1 MKRRVIAGALG
12 VLFMLSVPF
21 SLSGCGTATTVRA
34 DDLMDGIKPN
44 AVSTDIDLTGD
55 DSEAIANFAVE
66 LFQNTVSAE
75 PADRNPL
82 ISPLS
87 VLSALAMT
95 ANGARGGTLAQMEDV
110 FGLTVPE
117 LNRYLHAYMD
127 SLPSGDKYKV
137 SLANSIWFK
146 DDDRL
151 KVERDF
157 LQTNADYYGAAVFK
171 APFDNTTL
179 KDINGWVSHNT
190 DGMIENILDKIPDE
204 AIMYL
209 INALAFDA
217 EWQDIYKENEVRDG
231 TFTTESKEEKS
242 VEMMY
247 GSEQLYLD
255 DGNATGFL
263 KYYADQKYA
272 FAALLPNEGIS
283 AGEYIASLTG
293 GGLLRTLRDAQSV
306 PVNTA
311 IPKFESEYSL
321 EMRDMLIRMGMS
333 DAFDVD
339 LADFTG
345 LGLYDNGNQNIFISR
360 VIHKTYI
367 AVDEKGT
374 KAGAA
379 TVVEMVRDSAA
390 MEPEETKTVTLD
402 RPFVYLLIDGE
413 TNLPLFIG
421 TVTDIGK
428 AK

>member
-21 SLSGCGTATTVRA
+21 SLSGCGTTVSA
-34 DDLMDGIKPN
+34 ADLMDGIKPN

-151 KVERDF
+151 KVEGDF
-157 LQTNADYYGAAVFK
+157 LQTNADYYGASVFK

-204 AIMYL
+204 AVMYL
-209 INALAFDA
+209 TNALAFDA
-217 EWQDIYKENEVRDG
+217 EWQNIYKENEVRDG
-231 TFTTESKEEKS
+231 IFTTESEEEKS

-247 GSEQLYLD
+247 GSEHRYLD
-255 DGNATGFL
+255 DGNVTGFL

-283 AGEYIASLTG
+283 VGDYIASLTG
-293 GGLLRTLRDAQSV
+293 DGLLRTLRDAQSV

-428 AK
+428 